1 MKSSQIGIIK
11 LQHQAVADGDGELY
25 NITGAEHVVVCVSGT
40 FSASVHFEASID
52 GIVWHEVAARDL
64 TTTNASDKAKTI
76 TAPGLFALE
85 HLGGLLFFR
94 ARVSGYTSGA
104 VDVKANAHG

>member
-1 MKSSQIGIIK
+1 MKASHLGLTK
-11 LQHQAVADGDGELY
+11 LQHAAAANGDGVLY

-40 FSASVHFEASID
+40 FVANVYFEASID
-52 GIVWHEVAARDL
+52 GNVWHEVAARDL
-64 TTTNASDKAKTI
+64 TTTNANDKAKTI
-76 TAPGLFALE
+76 TAPGLYGLE

-94 ARVSGYTSGA
+94 ARISGYASGA